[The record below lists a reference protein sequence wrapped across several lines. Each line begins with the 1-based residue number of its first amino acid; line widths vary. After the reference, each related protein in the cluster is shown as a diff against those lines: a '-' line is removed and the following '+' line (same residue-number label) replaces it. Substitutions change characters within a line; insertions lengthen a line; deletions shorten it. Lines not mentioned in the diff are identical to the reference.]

1 MYEPRD
7 HNTYEPQ
14 VDDYEPEVNDYVI
27 WERPNGDIDEG
38 WVYCKTDPVDN
49 EKRIKE
55 GWKPLSQYITIETS
69 VKPKPDFHYSSGK
82 EMVHKYIH
90 TLLICNRENWNQLT
104 FVKRRTYKEE
114 CQHYSQYDDIHGNED
129 GVSMYKSQK
138 HRYEDAQ

>member
-1 MYEPRD
+1 M
-7 HNTYEPQ
+7 
-14 VDDYEPEVNDYVI
+14 YEPEVNDYVI

-69 VKPKPDFHYSSGK
+69 VKPKHDCVYSSGK
-82 EMVHKYIH
+82 PMRHKMIH
-90 TLLICNRENWNQLT
+90 VLLLCNRECWHELK
-104 FVKRRTYKEE
+104 FIKRRNSKE
-114 CQHYSQYDDIHGNED
+114 CQHYSQYDDVHGNED

-138 HRYEDAQ
+138 HRYDDVQ